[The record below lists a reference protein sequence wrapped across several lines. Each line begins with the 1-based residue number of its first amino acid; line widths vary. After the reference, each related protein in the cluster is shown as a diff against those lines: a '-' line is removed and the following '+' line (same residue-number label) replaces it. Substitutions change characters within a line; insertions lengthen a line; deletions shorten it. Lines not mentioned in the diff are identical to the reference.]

1 MANTIEI
8 TDNSFETEVL
18 KSTMPV
24 LVDFG
29 AEWCGPCVK
38 IAPIID
44 ELAGDYAGRAKV
56 VTVDVDQNQEIASRY
71 GIMSI
76 PTLMI
81 IKDGKTINQ
90 WIGFTTKQTLAE
102 ALDAAIAS

>member
-29 AEWCGPCVK
+29 AEWCGPCVR
-38 IAPIID
+38 IAPIIH
-44 ELAGDYAGRAKV
+44 ELAEEYAGRAKV
-56 VTVDVDQNQEIASRY
+56 VTVDVDENQEIASRY

-81 IKDGKTINQ
+81 VKDGKTVNQ
-90 WIGFTTKQTLAE
+90 WIGFTSKQALAE
-102 ALDAAIAS
+102 ALDAAISS